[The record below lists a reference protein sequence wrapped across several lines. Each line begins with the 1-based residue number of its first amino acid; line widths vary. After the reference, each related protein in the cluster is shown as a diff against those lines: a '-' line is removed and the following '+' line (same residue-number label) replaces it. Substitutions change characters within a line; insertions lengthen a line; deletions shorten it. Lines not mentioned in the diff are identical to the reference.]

1 MTKKLR
7 VRNARYPDA
16 HHIEALLQTAIADV
30 DAIQIPPIARPH
42 ILNYLNFNIARAQV
56 ILAVV
61 DGNLAGFVVTE
72 TTTFPWNP
80 DYGVFAVSMF
90 LVAKQ
95 YREDGAAEALI
106 AELVTQAQNASAP
119 VIFRETVAIDGG
131 LTEEMLATTGLTK
144 IPGGYCFQPAAPME
158 NPEE

>member
-16 HHIEALLQTAIADV
+16 HHIEALLQTAIEGV
-30 DAIQIPPIARPH
+30 DALQLPPIARPH
-42 ILNYLNFNIARAQV
+42 ILNYLNFNISRGQV

-61 DGNLAGFVVTE
+61 DGSLAGFVVTE
-72 TTTFPWNP
+72 TTIFPWNP
-80 DYGVFAVSMF
+80 DYGVYAVAMF
-90 LVAKQ
+90 LVGKQ
-95 YREDGAAEALI
+95 YRDSGAAEAML
-106 AELVTQAQNASAP
+106 AELVTQAQTSG
-119 VIFRETVAIDGG
+119 VDVVFRETVAIDGG

-144 IPGGYCFQPAAPME
+144 IPGGYYFQPTATME

>member
-16 HHIEALLQTAIADV
+16 HHIEALLQTAIETV
-30 DAIQIPPIARPH
+30 DALQLPPIARPH
-42 ILNYLNFNIARAQV
+42 ILNYLNFNIARGQV

-61 DGNLAGFVVTE
+61 DSNLAGFVVTE
-72 TTTFPWNP
+72 STIFPWNP
-80 DYGVFAVSMF
+80 DYGVYAVAMF

-95 YREDGAAEALI
+95 YRDSGAAEALI
-106 AELVTQAQNASAP
+106 AELVTQAQHGNAT
-119 VIFRETVAIDGG
+119 VIFRETIAIDGG
-131 LTEEMLATTGLTK
+131 MTEEILATTGLTK